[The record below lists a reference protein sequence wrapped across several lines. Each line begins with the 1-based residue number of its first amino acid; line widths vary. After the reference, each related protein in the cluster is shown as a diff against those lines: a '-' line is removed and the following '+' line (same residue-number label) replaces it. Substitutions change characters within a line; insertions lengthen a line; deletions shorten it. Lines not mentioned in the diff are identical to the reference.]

1 MLFSL
6 NVFGTWQKDPRKKYR
21 FAKKKIIYIYF
32 LLFIHQK
39 FIEDLVGPRDM
50 LDKVTV
56 SLHREP

>member
-1 MLFSL
+1 MCLAP
-6 NVFGTWQKDPRKKYR
+6 GRKIQGR
-21 FAKKKIIYIYF
+21 NTDLQKKKIIYIYF